1 MPTFYFFPCGNS
13 YGVVTFIRKRDQ
25 LTSNC
30 TRCLNRSIDEKEV
43 RDLQMCAFVSLFI
56 GLLGIDI
63 VSGHLIMSSQFE
75 PRLNGLYQVFATGLD
90 SYNEPAML
98 Q

>member
-1 MPTFYFFPCGNS
+1 M
-13 YGVVTFIRKRDQ
+13 
-25 LTSNC
+25 
-30 TRCLNRSIDEKEV
+30 
-43 RDLQMCAFVSLFI
+43 
-56 GLLGIDI
+56 
-63 VSGHLIMSSQFE
+63 SGHLIMSSPFE